1 MLFIFA
7 KIITYK
13 VNLLIFSVN
22 KVLTI
27 EWVYLIDE
35 ENQCPKVYWATKKR
49 L

>member
-27 EWVYLIDE
+27 
-35 ENQCPKVYWATKKR
+35 
-49 L
+49 

>member
-1 MLFIFA
+1 MLLLLV

-22 KVLTI
+22 KVITI

-35 ENQCPKVYWATKKR
+35 EIQCPKVYWTTKKR